1 MHEADET
8 QGDGPSGM
16 MLVAAGLAGAAG
28 VALAAGASHA
38 AAGVLLEPA
47 SRMLL
52 AHAPLYLFLAFA
64 LRWGPRAIFAGIG
77 LVLTLGLL
85 LFCGD
90 LLARAVAG
98 ARLFPFAAPL
108 GGSLLI
114 LTWVGVAGAGLAWFR
129 RSRGG

>member
-1 MHEADET
+1 
-8 QGDGPSGM
+8 
-16 MLVAAGLAGAAG
+16 MLLLAGLAGAAG

-38 AAGVLLEPA
+38 AAGALLEPA

-52 AHAPLYLFLAFA
+52 VHAPLYLFLAFA
-64 LRWGPRAIFAGIG
+64 LRWRPRSIFAGIG

-90 LLARAVAG
+90 LLARAFAG
-98 ARLFPFAAPL
+98 TRLFPFAAPL

-114 LTWVGVAGAGLAWFR
+114 LTWVGVAAAGLAWFR
-129 RSRGG
+129 KTRDG